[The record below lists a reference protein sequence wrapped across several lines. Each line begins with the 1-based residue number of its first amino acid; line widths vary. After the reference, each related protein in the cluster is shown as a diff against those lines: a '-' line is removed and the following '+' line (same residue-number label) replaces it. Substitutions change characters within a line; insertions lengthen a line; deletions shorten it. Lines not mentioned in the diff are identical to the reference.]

1 MHIITTQDLI
11 VRTAQHTDVAAFKAF
26 EQRNKEHFAQ
36 FTPSYELSEKK
47 FNDLINL
54 WIKDNQNGNA
64 ARFFIFDKH
73 DETNIIGACNF
84 TNIIR
89 GPFQACYLGYKMD
102 FAYCGQGLMFQ
113 ALQAAIDYMFKTLN
127 MHRIMA
133 NYIPENHR
141 SAKLLQRL
149 GFSIEGTAKEY
160 LYINQSWEDH
170 VLTALIN
177 PAWQDN

>member
-1 MHIITTQDLI
+1 MPTIITQDLI
-11 VRTAQHTDVAAFKAF
+11 IRTALPTDVTAFKAF
-26 EQRNKEHFAQ
+26 EKRNEDHFAQ
-36 FTPSYELSEKK
+36 FTPSYELSDKK
-47 FNDLINL
+47 FNDLIAL
-54 WIKDNQNGNA
+54 WIKDNQRGTA
-64 ARFFIFDKH
+64 ARFFIFDKN
-73 DETNIIGACNF
+73 DDSKIIGVCNF

-102 FAYCGQGLMFQ
+102 FAYCGRGLMFQ
-113 ALQAAIDYMFKTLN
+113 ALQATIAYLFNELN

-141 SAKLLQRL
+141 SAKLLARL

-160 LYINQSWEDH
+160 LYINQTWEDH

-177 PAWQDN
+177 PAWQDE

>member
-11 VRTAQHTDVAAFKAF
+11 VRTPQHTDVAAFKAF
-26 EQRNKEHFAQ
+26 EKRNKEHFAQ
-36 FTPSYELSEKK
+36 FTPSYELSDKK
-47 FNDLINL
+47 FQELITL
-54 WIKDNQNGNA
+54 WVTDSQQGKAI
-64 ARFFIFDKH
+64 RFFIFDKH
-73 DETNIIGACNF
+73 DKTNIIGSCNF

-102 FAYCGQGLMFQ
+102 FAYCGQGLMTQ
-113 ALQAAIDYMFKTLN
+113 ALQGAIDYMFNQLN

-149 GFSIEGTAKEY
+149 GFTIEGTAKEY
-160 LYINQSWEDH
+160 LYINHSWEDH

-177 PAWQDN
+177 PTWQTY